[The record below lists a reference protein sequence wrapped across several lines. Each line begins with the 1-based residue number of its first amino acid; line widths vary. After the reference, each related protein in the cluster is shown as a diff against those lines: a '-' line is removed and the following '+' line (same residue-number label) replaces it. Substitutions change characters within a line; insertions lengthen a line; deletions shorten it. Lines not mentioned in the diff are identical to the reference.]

1 MPKKK
6 TTPEVP
12 NMESIM
18 AYLNEAP
25 HATSKRD
32 IARHFGIKGE
42 ARTQLRNMM
51 RSLKQNGAIVRDK
64 NSRRFRRSDR
74 LPDRLIVEITGLDS
88 MGDLIARP
96 TEWTERGTPP
106 QIVIVKDKLT
116 PPAGVGDVVQA
127 QIKPVGNGLYEGTA
141 IRRVTAGGNNMI
153 GVYEN
158 GLVFSVDRR
167 LKQGFILDNAPRDI
181 QNKDIVIAAIP
192 LVRTREPHAQ
202 FVQKITTADTPFA
215 ATIMAI
221 YMHNLPVMFAADT
234 EKQAQKVKVPTLDKT
249 RTDLR
254 AVPFVT
260 IDGADAR
267 DFDDAVWAEPDPK
280 TGGWHVMIGIADV
293 AWYVRPGSPLDSDAH
308 LRGNSTYFP
317 DRVLP
322 MLPFELS
329 NGVCSLKPNEP
340 RAGMVC
346 EVWLDKNGYK
356 TKHRFHRAL
365 IQSVRRLTY
374 DEVQNALD
382 GKQPIAGLE
391 EEIKNLHAVYNALKK
406 RRSAR
411 GVLEIDVP
419 EEQVVLDKN
428 GHVKAIQTRHQTT
441 SMQLI
446 EELMILA
453 NVAAAETLEQAGEP
467 TMYRVHDR
475 PSKEKIGTLNA
486 FLEAVHLAPK
496 RQLGES
502 STPADFNAVLVKAEK
517 SPKDFAVNEFMLR
530 SQSQAIYSPE
540 NIGHFGLALMHYAHF
555 TSPIRRYA
563 DIMVHRALISA
574 LKLGEGGLTETD
586 RDRFEEIAHH
596 ISNTERQSAAAE
608 RDAVDRYIAAYL
620 ENKIGKPFQA
630 RISSITKFGIFV
642 RLETYGTDG
651 FVPMHTLLGDYYEY
665 EEETQQLVGRSTG
678 KIYQLGDL
686 LNVRLKESDPITGSL
701 TFHII
706 DKKAEKRKR

>member
-1 MPKKK
+1 MKQKE
-6 TTPEVP
+6 TPAVIP
-12 NMESIM
+12 SMEDII
-18 AYLNEAP
+18 AYLNETP

-32 IARHFGIKGE
+32 IARHFGVKGE
-42 ARTQLRNMM
+42 ARAKLRDMV
-51 RSLKQNGAIVRDK
+51 RSLKKQGALVRE
-64 NSRRFRRSDR
+64 RRGRRLR
-74 LPDRLIVEITGLDS
+74 PAGQLPERLIVEITGTDS

-96 TEWTERGTPP
+96 TEWLHDKNPP
-106 QIVIVKDKLT
+106 QIVIVKDKLN

-127 QIKPVGNGLYEGTA
+127 QIKSVGQELYEGTA
-141 IRRVTAGGNNMI
+141 LRRVTAGGNNMI
-153 GVYEN
+153 GIYEN
-158 GLVFSVDRR
+158 GLVYSVDRR
-167 LKQGFILDNAPRDI
+167 LKHGFILDEAPRDI
-181 QNKDIVIAAIP
+181 QNKDIIIATIP
-192 LVRTREPHAQ
+192 LIRTRDPHAR
-202 FVQKITTADTPFA
+202 FIKKITTADTPFA

-221 YMHNLPVMFAADT
+221 YMHNLPVMFAVDT
-234 EKQAQKVKVPTLDKT
+234 EKQAQKVKIPKADTKRV
-249 RTDLR
+249 DLR
-254 AVPFVT
+254 TVPFVT

-267 DFDDAVWAEPDPK
+267 DFDDAVWAEPDTD

-293 AWYVRPGSPLDSDAH
+293 AWYVRSGTPLDSDAY

-340 RAGMVC
+340 RAGMIC

-356 TKHRFHRAL
+356 TKHRFRRAL

-382 GKQPIAGLE
+382 NKRPIAGLE
-391 EEIKNLHAVYNALKK
+391 KEIKHLHDVYTALKK
-406 RRSAR
+406 RRKAR

-428 GHVKAIQTRHQTT
+428 GQVKAIQTRHQTT

-453 NVAAAETLEQAGEP
+453 NVAAAETLEQAGVP

-475 PSKEKIGTLNA
+475 PSAEKIATLNA
-486 FLEAVHLAPK
+486 FLNAVHLAPK
-496 RQLGES
+496 RTLGEA
-502 STPADFNAVLVKAEK
+502 STPADFNAVLVKADK
-517 SPKDFAVNEFMLR
+517 SDKDFAVNEFMLR
-530 SQSQAIYSPE
+530 SQSQASYSPE

-574 LKLGEGGLTETD
+574 LDLGEGGLTDID
-586 RDRFEEIAHH
+586 REKFEDIARH
-596 ISNTERQSAAAE
+596 ISNTERQSATAE
-608 RDAVDRYIAAYL
+608 RDAVDRYIAGFL
-620 ENKIGKPFQA
+620 ENKIGKPFHA
-630 RISSITKFGIFV
+630 RISSVTKFGLFA

-651 FVPMHTLLGDYYEY
+651 FVPMHALTGDFYEY
-665 EEETQQLVGRSTG
+665 DEDTQQLVGRSTG
-678 KIYQLGDL
+678 KTYQVGDPL
-686 LNVRLKESDPITGSL
+686 HVRLAQADLVTGSL
-701 TFHII
+701 TFHLIS
-706 DKKAEKRKR
+706 KK

>member
-6 TTPEVP
+6 ATPEIP
-12 NMESIM
+12 TMETIM
-18 AYLNEAP
+18 DYLNETP

-42 ARTQLRNMM
+42 ARTALRDMM
-51 RSLKQNGAIVRDK
+51 RHLKKGGAIVRDR
-64 NSRRFRRSDR
+64 NSRRFRRADA
-74 LPDRLIVEITGLDS
+74 LPDRIIVEITGMDS

-96 TEWTERGTPP
+96 TEWTKAGTPP
-106 QIVIVKDKLT
+106 QIVIVKDKLN

-127 QIKPVGNGLYEGTA
+127 QIKSIGQNMYEGTA
-141 IRRVTAGGNNMI
+141 VRRVTAGGNNMI
-153 GVYEN
+153 GIYEN
-158 GLVFSVDRR
+158 GMVFSVDRR
-167 LKQGFILDNAPRDI
+167 LKQGFILENAPRDI

-192 LVRTREPHAQ
+192 LVREHEPRAQ
-202 FVQKITTADTPFA
+202 FVKKITTADTPFA
-215 ATIMAI
+215 ATIIAI
-221 YMHNLPVMFAADT
+221 YMHNLPVMFAVDT
-234 EKQAQKVKVPTLDKT
+234 EKQAQKVKVPTADKA
-249 RTDLR
+249 RADLR
-254 AVPFVT
+254 HIPFVT

-293 AWYVRPGSPLDSDAH
+293 AWYVRPGSPLDSDAN

-356 TKHRFHRAL
+356 TKHRFLRAL
-365 IQSVRRLTY
+365 IQSTRRLTY
-374 DEVQNALD
+374 DEVQDALD

-391 EEIKNLHAVYNALKK
+391 REIDTLHAVYKALAK
-406 RRSAR
+406 RRAAR

-428 GHVKAIQTRHQTT
+428 GQVKAIKTRHQTT

-453 NVAAAETLEQAGEP
+453 NVSAAETLEQAGEL

-496 RQLGES
+496 RQLGQS
-502 STPADFNAVLVKAEK
+502 STPADFNAVLIKAEK

-574 LKLGEGGLTETD
+574 LKLGDGGLSDID
-586 RDRFEEIAHH
+586 RERFEEIAHH

-608 RDAVDRYIAAYL
+608 RDAVDRYIASFL
-620 ENKIGKPFQA
+620 ENKIGKAFPA

-665 EEETQQLVGRSTG
+665 EEDTQQLVGRSTG
-678 KIYQLGDL
+678 KVFQLGDS
-686 LNVRLKESDPITGSL
+686 LNVRLKEADSITGSL

-706 DKKAEKRKR
+706 DKKTTKKRR